1 MATAP
6 TPSAS
11 IPLAHAPSHQP
22 SAASYQLTAHSS
34 QLTAHIPMPTSDKQ
48 IQANRR
54 NALKS
59 TGPTT
64 PQGKR
69 AVRQNPL
76 KHGILARD
84 TVHPSDAP

>member
-1 MATAP
+1 
-6 TPSAS
+6 
-11 IPLAHAPSHQP
+11 
-22 SAASYQLTAHSS
+22 
-34 QLTAHIPMPTSDKQ
+34 MPTSDKQ

-69 AVRQNPL
+69 AVRQNAL
-76 KHGILARD
+76 EHGILARE